1 MNGSTTDWVSKEL
14 DHIRGSG
21 LYRELRRIDGPP
33 GPYVTID
40 GKKVMVL
47 CSNNYLGLAAH
58 PDVIKAAVRAT
69 RKFGASAG
77 ASRLVSGN
85 HGLYDELEGK
95 LAEFEQRDR
104 ALVFS
109 SGYAAN
115 IALMTTLAGQDD
127 VIFSDALNHASIVDG
142 CRLSRART
150 VIFRHNDPDDLVAK
164 IRETGRFR
172 RAVLVVE
179 GVYSLDG
186 DFAPLD
192 ALVTVARDHGLMVVV
207 DEAHGTGVHGSY
219 GRGACE
225 RSGVS
230 ADVDVIMG
238 TLGKALGSAGAFVV
252 CSGEIRELLVNRART
267 LIYTTGLPPGA
278 LAAASMS
285 LNIVK
290 RDFMRREH
298 LLRVAMTLR
307 DELGTM
313 GYDTLLGESQ
323 IVPVIVGENERAV
336 ALSQG
341 LYRRGVFVQAIRPPS
356 VAPGMARL
364 RVTPMATHTDGDIER
379 ALDAFG
385 SVGQSL
391 GII

>member
-230 ADVDVIMG
+230 TDVDVIMG